1 MVLADG
7 LVISDVISDRKGITQ
22 WHDGQFEQSG
32 RVVYSALNDLEL
44 KNNLWSEVRH
54 ETGLNGLA
62 RTPNTFEDAQTL
74 DEKIPRSG
82 TRYIAG
88 VFLMLIYSDVW
99 TVSRVVI
106 LWTQKNYFFAT
117 RVLACRWLTNK
128 WINESLFLVIR
139 VFNFLSLKN
148 KKKEYWP
155 WWTNRVAVSRQ
166 PMRFF
171 LFFYIE
177 RNWRKRLRFPRK
189 NKPNRLI
196 KNWAYFE
203 HNESSLI

>member
-148 KKKEYWP
+148 KKKRIL
-155 WWTNRVAVSRQ
+155 TLVNQSRGSFKTANEIL
-166 PMRFF
+166 PIF
-171 LFFYIE
+171 LHWEKLKKKIE
-177 RNWRKRLRFPRK
+177 
-189 NKPNRLI
+189 I
-196 KNWAYFE
+196 
-203 HNESSLI
+203 SSKE